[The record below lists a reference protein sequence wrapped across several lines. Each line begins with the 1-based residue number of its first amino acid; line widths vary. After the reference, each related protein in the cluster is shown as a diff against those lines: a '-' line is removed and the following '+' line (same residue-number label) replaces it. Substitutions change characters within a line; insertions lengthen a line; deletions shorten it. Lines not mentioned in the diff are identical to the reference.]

1 MGRLMSVSYDIQR
14 LGNEA
19 EPLVIIDN
27 FSEQFDALREIAETR
42 PYEVTGPH
50 YPGIR
55 AQADPSYL
63 GAQMAI
69 LKEVLTDVFDYG
81 RGADLVECAYSL
93 VTTPPANLTPI
104 QRLPHFDS
112 TDPGRL
118 ALLHYF
124 GDVSSGGT
132 AFYRHVSTGFETIS
146 QARHHAYTKA
156 LQGEIN
162 KNGLPPAAYYAEGP
176 LFERIGEVE
185 ARPNRMVIYRGY
197 RLHSGSIPT
206 DISLS
211 KDPKLGRLTLNTFLQ
226 AR

>member
-1 MGRLMSVSYDIQR
+1 MGRLMTASYDIQR
-14 LGNEA
+14 FGNET
-19 EPLVIIDN
+19 EPVVIIDD
-27 FSEQFDALREIAETR
+27 FSAQFEALRELAEASS
-42 PYEVTGPH
+42 YAVTSPH

-63 GAQMAI
+63 GAQMAV
-69 LKEVLTDVFDYG
+69 LKEVLTDVFNNAK
-81 RGADLVECAYSL
+81 GADLVECAYSL
-93 VTTPPANLTPI
+93 VTTPPAKLTPI

-124 GDVSSGGT
+124 GDASSGGT

-162 KNGLPPAAYYAEGP
+162 KNGLPPAAYYAAGP
-176 LFERIGEVE
+176 LYERIGEVE

-197 RLHSGSIPT
+197 RLHSGTIPI
-206 DISLS
+206 DLPLS
-211 KDPKLGRLTLNTFLQ
+211 SDPRSGRLTLNTFLQ